1 MRATT
6 SARPWARLLTLAVL
20 AAAGCAPPSKAD
32 DPSKVG
38 KVATGTPRGIVEDDW
53 EGALSRARAEGKPLF
68 VDVWAPW
75 CHTCLSLRA
84 YVLDDP
90 GFVARFGRKF
100 VFATIDTEKDRNAA
114 FVAAHPVEA
123 WPTLLVVDPRDG
135 STLLRWLGAATAEE
149 LAVLLDD
156 AAAVYAGASA
166 GASATLAQ
174 ASRLLADGKR
184 AEARKVLEAGLSF
197 AGARKPALVDTL
209 VSVLAKDDPA
219 ACVTAAT
226 EHLPSLPPGTS
237 RANVAITALGCARE
251 AKLDAA
257 PFVTALRAL
266 AAGEGALLADDRSG
280 VFEALV
286 DHLEKTDPA
295 DAKKVAAAW
304 AAFLEVEAKK
314 AKGPAARAVF
324 DAHRMLAYLALGEPA
339 RALPMLAA
347 SEADFPDDYNP
358 PARLAKVHLEMGS
371 LDLAKAAIGRALA
384 RAYGPRRLRLL
395 ALAADV
401 AKARGD
407 LPAEKA
413 ALDEAIALGQKTKPT
428 GGYAKLLVQLEA
440 RRKKL

>member
-1 MRATT
+1 MVV
-6 SARPWARLLTLAVL
+6 AVL
-20 AAAGCAPPSKAD
+20 AAAGCTPAPKAD
-32 DPSKVG
+32 DPTKMGV
-38 KVATGTPRGIVEDDW
+38 VATATPRGLVEDDY
-53 EGALSRARAEGKPLF
+53 EGALARAKAEGKPLL
-68 VDVWAPW
+68 VDLWAPW

-84 YVLDDP
+84 YVLEDP
-90 GFVARFGRKF
+90 QFVARFGSKF
-100 VFATIDTEKDRNAA
+100 VFAAIDTEKDRNAA
-114 FVAAHPVEA
+114 FVAAHPIEA

-135 STLLRWLGAATAEE
+135 STLLRWLGAATLEE

-156 AAAVYAGASA
+156 AATVHAGGAS

-174 ASRLLADGKR
+174 ASRLVADGKR
-184 AEARKVLEAGLSF
+184 AEARKVLEAGLVG
-197 AGARKPALVDTL
+197 AGGRRSAVVDMWVAL
-209 VSVLAKDDPA
+209 LAKDDPA
-219 ACVTAAT
+219 ACVAVAT
-226 EHLPSLPPGTS
+226 EHLPSLAAGTS
-237 RANVAITALGCARE
+237 RANVAITALGCAHE
-251 AKLDAA
+251 TKADASA
-257 PFVTALRAL
+257 FVAALRAL
-266 AAGEGALLADDRSG
+266 AGGDGALLADDRSG

-286 DHLEKTDPA
+286 DHFKETDA
-295 DAKKVAAAW
+295 AEAKKIAGAW
-304 AAFLEVEAKK
+304 AAFLETEAKK

-339 RALPMLAA
+339 RALPMLTA

-358 PARLAKVHLEMGS
+358 PARLAKVHLEMGA

-384 RAYGPRRLRLL
+384 KAYGPRRLRLL

-407 LPAEKA
+407 LAAEKA

>member
-1 MRATT
+1 MRAT
-6 SARPWARLLTLAVL
+6 PLTLALTVAFAL
-20 AAAGCAPPSKAD
+20 AAAGCARHPE
-32 DPSKVG
+32 DPSKVAT
-38 KVATGTPRGIVEDDW
+38 VAVATPRGFVEDDYD
-53 EGALSRARAEGKPLF
+53 GALVRAKAEGKPLL

-84 YVLDDP
+84 YVLEDP
-90 GFVARFGRKF
+90 AFVARFGSKF
-100 VFATIDTEKDRNAA
+100 VFAAVDTEKAQNAA
-114 FVAAHPVEA
+114 FVAGHPIEA

-135 STLLRWLGAATAEE
+135 KVLLRWLGAATIPE
-149 LAVLLDD
+149 LTALLDD
-156 AAAVYAGASA
+156 AAAVYAGTGAA
-166 GASATLAQ
+166 GATATLSK
-174 ASRLLADGKR
+174 ASQLLAEGKR
-184 AEARKVLEAGLSF
+184 AEARKVLEAGLPT
-197 AGARKPALVDTL
+197 AGSRRPALVDTWI
-209 VSVLAKDDPA
+209 SVLAKDDPP
-219 ACVTAAT
+219 ACVAAAS
-226 EHLPSLPPGTS
+226 EHLPTLPAGTS
-237 RANVAITALGCARE
+237 RANVAITALGCATE
-251 AKLDAA
+251 TKADAA
-257 PFVTALRAL
+257 PFVAALRAM

-286 DHLEKTDPA
+286 DHWKEHDPPA
-295 DAKKVAAAW
+295 AKKLAGEW
-304 AAFLEVEAKK
+304 AAFLEAEAAK

-347 SEADFPDDYNP
+347 SEADFPADYNP
-358 PARLAKVHLEMGS
+358 PARLAKVHLEMGA

-407 LPAEKA
+407 QAGEKA
-413 ALDEAIALGQKTKPT
+413 ALDEAIALGQQTKPT